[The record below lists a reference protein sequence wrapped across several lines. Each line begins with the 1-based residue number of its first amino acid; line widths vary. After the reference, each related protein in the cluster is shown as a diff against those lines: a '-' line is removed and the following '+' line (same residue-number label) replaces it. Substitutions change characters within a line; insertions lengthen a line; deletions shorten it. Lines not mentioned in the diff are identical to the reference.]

1 MEETQALVDGC
12 NKWGVG
18 NWKAILN
25 DTQFQFQ
32 GRSPVDLKDRFRTY
46 FPDAYRFHYPNA
58 KTHLSSR
65 VRSFL
70 PDGTSIFEKTRSK
83 KRRPF
88 SAEED
93 EALRLGYEKH
103 GTTWATIVKDPIFQ
117 SQERR
122 STDLRDRFRNAFPE
136 LYKAAG
142 YKPRPRASTSAA
154 SRAAATSSTAGTSG
168 AVTPSSTA
176 KASTSTVSEHSKKGR
191 GRGRAVSAST
201 SQSGSVAHSA
211 SSSRRKRTS
220 ISAAGERPIGPGEP
234 TAIDFYRPRS
244 SHQHSST
251 SSASTP
257 KVAPENI
264 PIMDSEDEE
273 SSEYEYE
280 EEEQYFPLTSI
291 DASQLTS
298 GVTSPAKI
306 ESHFTHANHHANGL
320 GDSASDLH
328 LKSEEDMDVDGDVM
342 FHDDELDGTALSPGG
357 GATSPSSPSDALHSA
372 AGTSPVVS
380 QTIQELLDNANAV
393 AGLASATGALNHSF
407 RDSHSF
413 RAGGA
418 SADPF
423 RNPRPQI
430 QPHHSSASTTSLNT
444 SAASEDWQSLSSSHN
459 GNGLGNGNGMPSS
472 SAWMSHPASP
482 TPSDFF
488 IPPSSSNAQ
497 MGRIGKSAWGPLDW
511 LSNNP
516 RLDQGMG
523 LMGGNGALTSWPTPL
538 SDQYAVL
545 DRYDLYSTVE
555 AAHDF
560 ASEADARHNHHS
572 HHNHPSHTHSYPDE
586 SIFRGFTHHRYA
598 GDLIPGSGVAVH
610 PPSLH
615 TVTGPTLLSF
625 AGSGTALGLGLG
637 GGLQDDYAASVTSG
651 SHVSLAALGLQDID
665 ELSVVNHTSAAP
677 SGTASP
683 MKRSNKEQQELALE
697 LEAMIVVDAEVP
709 GIGPVDHHMQDA
721 LPTSGPGKIHQLSV
735 PSASSSQQSQ
745 SMEEAGAITPTGLNP
760 ASLPC
765 PPSPLRLD
773 QARLPADSTQFRRP
787 FPPPA
792 RPHSRSVSTQ
802 GQIPTP
808 AAGGTTG
815 AGLYHR
821 PTTPSAWARDSS
833 RSISQ
838 PPSEHRQALQRSL
851 SYLDPMITTHV
862 GLGGGGMGGLPQV
875 LDDPLAY
882 NEPLSISSLD
892 LQYGMSS
899 GPNIFTPLT
908 MFSDPPSIAPLRT
921 LNSTAGRNGVA
932 SAASAGSAQ
941 QQGGSTSTAATA
953 TGSVNV
959 APSAEEAL
967 DLSALIHTSPIPPH
981 RNHQRH
987 QSQSM
992 VAPRELESP
1001 RDRDR
1006 KKRSSWDGGLFGM
1019 GLISATTQQSG
1030 GAAQDDATL
1039 FLDFK

>member
-1 MEETQALVDGC
+1 
-12 NKWGVG
+12 
-18 NWKAILN
+18 
-25 DTQFQFQ
+25 
-32 GRSPVDLKDRFRTY
+32 
-46 FPDAYRFHYPNA
+46 
-58 KTHLSSR
+58 
-65 VRSFL
+65 
-70 PDGTSIFEKTRSK
+70 
-83 KRRPF
+83 
-88 SAEED
+88 
-93 EALRLGYEKH
+93 
-103 GTTWATIVKDPIFQ
+103 
-117 SQERR
+117 
-122 STDLRDRFRNAFPE
+122 
-136 LYKAAG
+136 
-142 YKPRPRASTSAA
+142 
-154 SRAAATSSTAGTSG
+154 
-168 AVTPSSTA
+168 
-176 KASTSTVSEHSKKGR
+176 
-191 GRGRAVSAST
+191 
-201 SQSGSVAHSA
+201 
-211 SSSRRKRTS
+211 
-220 ISAAGERPIGPGEP
+220 
-234 TAIDFYRPRS
+234 
-244 SHQHSST
+244 
-251 SSASTP
+251 
-257 KVAPENI
+257 
-264 PIMDSEDEE
+264 MDSEDEE

-291 DASQLTS
+291 NASQVTS
-298 GVTSPAKI
+298 GVTSPAKT
-306 ESHFTHANHHANGL
+306 ESHFTHAANHHANVL
-320 GDSASDLH
+320 GDNASDLH

-342 FHDDELDGTALSPGG
+342 FHDDELDGTAMSPGG
-357 GATSPSSPSDALHSA
+357 GAASPSSPSDAIHSA

-380 QTIQELLDNANAV
+380 QTIQELLDNASAV
-393 AGLASATGALNHSF
+393 AGLASGSGALNHSF
-407 RDSHSF
+407 RDGHSF
-413 RAGGA
+413 RTGGA
-418 SADPF
+418 STDPF

-430 QPHHSSASTTSLNT
+430 QPHHSTASTTSLNT

-459 GNGLGNGNGMPSS
+459 GGGGGGNGFGNGNGMPSS
-472 SAWMSHPASP
+472 SAWMSNPASP

-488 IPPSSSNAQ
+488 IPQPPSSSSAQ
-497 MGRIGKSAWGPLDW
+497 MGRIGKSAWGPSDW

-538 SDQYAVL
+538 SEQYAVL

-610 PPSLH
+610 PPSLY

-625 AGSGTALGLGLG
+625 TGSGTALGLGLG

-665 ELSVVNHTSAAP
+665 ELSVVNHLSAAP

-709 GIGPVDHHMQDA
+709 GGGPADHHMQDSIS
-721 LPTSGPGKIHQLSV
+721 TSGAGKIHHQLSV
-735 PSASSSQQSQ
+735 PSVQSSSQQSQ

-773 QARLPADSTQFRRP
+773 QIRLPADSTQFRRP

-802 GQIPTP
+802 GQIPNATGG
-808 AAGGTTG
+808 AGTG
-815 AGLYHR
+815 PAGLYHR

-851 SYLDPMITTHV
+851 SYLDPMISTHV
-862 GLGGGGMGGLPQV
+862 GLAMGGGLPQV

-921 LNSTAGRNGVA
+921 LNSTAGRNAAAAVA
-932 SAASAGSAQ
+932 AAAAASAGSSQ
-941 QQGGSTSTAATA
+941 QQPGSTSTAVT
-953 TGSVNV
+953 TNGGLNGI
-959 APSAEEAL
+959 PPTEDAL

-1019 GLISATTQQSG
+1019 GLITATTQPSG
-1030 GAAQDDATL
+1030 AAAQDDATL

>member
-1 MEETQALVDGC
+1 MPPAPQPNQQQRTMKQRRVSLPASASMQSISARLDPRLNGGAASTSSSHNGTLHASEKNHLHQIMGPPSSTITQARGSGNWGARTSRDDSSLPSTSSLATNAPGSPPSPSLDYDMSNGHHHARRASASYGAAPHLALTNASDQATTAAASGSNSRRRRAATVSTNKPGAKANASNGDFIVPPDPSSSMMPSASSSTTNSNSHSTSSASSSLSPPPPEPSPPQGEPSGSNAGPPTKVRKPRKRWTMEETQALVDGC

-25 DTQFQFQ
+25 DSQFQFQ

-154 SRAAATSSTAGTSG
+154 SRAAAGSSTAGTSG

-176 KASTSTVSEHSKKGR
+176 KASTSTASEPSKKGR
-191 GRGRAVSAST
+191 GRGRAASAST

-211 SSSRRKRTS
+211 SSSRRKRSS

-234 TAIDFYRPRS
+234 TAIDFYRPRN
-244 SHQHSST
+244 SHHHSSI

-298 GVTSPAKI
+298 GVTSPAKT
-306 ESHFTHANHHANGL
+306 ESHFAHSNHHANGL
-320 GDSASDLH
+320 ADSASDLH

-357 GATSPSSPSDALHSA
+357 GATSPSSPSDAIHAA

-380 QTIQELLDNANAV
+380 QSIQELLEANA
-393 AGLASATGALNHSF
+393 
-407 RDSHSF
+407 
-413 RAGGA
+413 
-418 SADPF
+418 
-423 RNPRPQI
+423 
-430 QPHHSSASTTSLNT
+430 
-444 SAASEDWQSLSSSHN
+444 
-459 GNGLGNGNGMPSS
+459 
-472 SAWMSHPASP
+472 
-482 TPSDFF
+482 
-488 IPPSSSNAQ
+488 
-497 MGRIGKSAWGPLDW
+497 
-511 LSNNP
+511 
-516 RLDQGMG
+516 
-523 LMGGNGALTSWPTPL
+523 
-538 SDQYAVL
+538 
-545 DRYDLYSTVE
+545 
-555 AAHDF
+555 
-560 ASEADARHNHHS
+560 
-572 HHNHPSHTHSYPDE
+572 
-586 SIFRGFTHHRYA
+586 
-598 GDLIPGSGVAVH
+598 
-610 PPSLH
+610 
-615 TVTGPTLLSF
+615 
-625 AGSGTALGLGLG
+625 
-637 GGLQDDYAASVTSG
+637 
-651 SHVSLAALGLQDID
+651 
-665 ELSVVNHTSAAP
+665 
-677 SGTASP
+677 
-683 MKRSNKEQQELALE
+683 RSNKEQQELALE

-709 GIGPVDHHMQDA
+709 GIGPADHHMQDA
-721 LPTSGPGKIHQLSV
+721 IPTSGPGKIHQLSV
-735 PSASSSQQSQ
+735 PSTSSSSQQSQ

-802 GQIPTP
+802 GQIP
-808 AAGGTTG
+808 ASVAGGTGG

-862 GLGGGGMGGLPQV
+862 GLGGGGGGIGGLPQV

-921 LNSTAGRNGVA
+921 LNSTSGRNGA

-941 QQGGSTSTAATA
+941 QQAGSTSTAATA
-953 TGSVNV
+953 NGSVNV
-959 APSAEEAL
+959 APSTEEAL
-967 DLSALIHTSPIPPH
+967 DLSALIHTSPIPAH

-992 VAPRELESP
+992 VAPRELDSP

>member
-1 MEETQALVDGC
+1 MAPHPQQQRPMKQRRVSLPASAGMQSISARLDPRLNGSAATTSSSHNNNNNSPGTLRTSEKNHHQFISSPSSTITNTRSNGIPSAPARCSPPSTTTSSSSTMSNGHHHARRASASYGAAPQLPPTATAGDQPLAGPGGSSRRRRAATVSTNKPGAKANANGGDFLIPPNPPSSLMIPSASSSAHGGLSHSTSSASSSLSPAPPEPSTPQDEASTSNAGPGGGPPTKVRKPRKRWTMEETQALVDGC

-25 DTQFQFQ
+25 DSQFQFQ

-154 SRAAATSSTAGTSG
+154 SRAAAAASLAGTSG
-168 AVTPSSTA
+168 AATPSSST
-176 KASTSTVSEHSKKGR
+176 KASTS
-191 GRGRAVSAST
+191 
-201 SQSGSVAHSA
+201 
-211 SSSRRKRTS
+211 
-220 ISAAGERPIGPGEP
+220 AG
-234 TAIDFYRPRS
+234 
-244 SHQHSST
+244 
-251 SSASTP
+251 
-257 KVAPENI
+257 
-264 PIMDSEDEE
+264 
-273 SSEYEYE
+273 
-280 EEEQYFPLTSI
+280 
-291 DASQLTS
+291 
-298 GVTSPAKI
+298 
-306 ESHFTHANHHANGL
+306 
-320 GDSASDLH
+320 
-328 LKSEEDMDVDGDVM
+328 
-342 FHDDELDGTALSPGG
+342 
-357 GATSPSSPSDALHSA
+357 
-372 AGTSPVVS
+372 
-380 QTIQELLDNANAV
+380 
-393 AGLASATGALNHSF
+393 
-407 RDSHSF
+407 
-413 RAGGA
+413 
-418 SADPF
+418 
-423 RNPRPQI
+423 PQI

-444 SAASEDWQSLSSSHN
+444 SAASEDWQSLGSSHN
-459 GNGLGNGNGMPSS
+459 GGAFGNANGNGGIPNS
-472 SAWMSHPASP
+472 SAWMSNPASP

-488 IPPSSSNAQ
+488 IPQPPASGSGSSAQ
-497 MGRIGKSAWGPLDW
+497 MGRIGKSAWGPSDW

-523 LMGGNGALTSWPTPL
+523 LMGGNGALTAWPTPL

-560 ASEADARHNHHS
+560 ASEADVRHNHHS
-572 HHNHPSHTHSYPDE
+572 HHHHNHPSHTHSYPDE

-615 TVTGPTLLSF
+615 HMVLGGFGGGGPAGQLLSF

-677 SGTASP
+677 SGAASP
-683 MKRSNKEQQELALE
+683 LKRSGKDQLELALD
-697 LEAMIVVDAEVP
+697 LEAMIVVDAEIP
-709 GIGPVDHHMQDA
+709 AGDHHMQDSTLSNA
-721 LPTSGPGKIHQLSV
+721 SVGGGPQVHHHQLNV
-735 PSASSSQQSQ
+735 PSAASSSQQSQQ

-773 QARLPADSTQFRRP
+773 QARLSNDSSHFRRP

-802 GQIPTP
+802 GQTPTMS
-808 AAGGTTG
+808 AGSN
-815 AGLYHR
+815 LYGR

-851 SYLDPMITTHV
+851 SYLDPMISTGHM
-862 GLGGGGMGGLPQV
+862 GPFAAGIGGGGLPQV

-921 LNSTAGRNGVA
+921 LNSTRGGSNAAAAAGGG
-932 SAASAGSAQ
+932 SGQQQAGSN
-941 QQGGSTSTAATA
+941 STGATA
-953 TGSVNV
+953 NRSVN
-959 APSAEEAL
+959 
-967 DLSALIHTSPIPPH
+967 I
-981 RNHQRH
+981 Q
-987 QSQSM
+987 
-992 VAPRELESP
+992 
-1001 RDRDR
+1001 
-1006 KKRSSWDGGLFGM
+1006 
-1019 GLISATTQQSG
+1019 
-1030 GAAQDDATL
+1030 
-1039 FLDFK
+1039 